1 MSEPSTELTLAQTRI
16 AALEAELSAAR
27 AERDEQLAERQR
39 VTAERD
45 TLREAYT
52 AVKLELELLKK
63 RLFVAKAERVD
74 VEQLELEFSRAA

>member
-1 MSEPSTELTLAQTRI
+1 MTLAQQRI
-16 AALEAELSAAR
+16 AALEAELSAMKS
-27 AERDEQLAERQR
+27 
-39 VTAERD
+39 ERD

-74 VEQLELEFSRAA
+74 VAQLELEFAVSWRSWMPWRSGSSRCPSR